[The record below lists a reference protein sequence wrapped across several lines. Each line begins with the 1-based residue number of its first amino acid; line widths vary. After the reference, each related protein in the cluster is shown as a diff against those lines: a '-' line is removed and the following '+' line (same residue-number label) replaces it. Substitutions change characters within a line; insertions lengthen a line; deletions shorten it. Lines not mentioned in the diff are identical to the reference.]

1 MGNKKSRMGE
11 LNNTMIFQHLFALT
25 VFIMGISSQEFEND
39 CMTLD
44 EIKALIPQELQFN
57 ADVEMEH
64 FNVMDTNGDGLL
76 CADEVND
83 KFQQSMI
90 RRWSLLRMVA
100 FHLKTSLR

>member
-57 ADVEMEH
+57 AEKEH
-64 FNVMDTNGDGLL
+64 FDFFDANGDGKI
-76 CADEVND
+76 CEEEMMEPAN
-83 KFQQSMI
+83 
-90 RRWSLLRMVA
+90 RWSFTYEQWMA
-100 FHLKTSLR
+100 MTSWAGK